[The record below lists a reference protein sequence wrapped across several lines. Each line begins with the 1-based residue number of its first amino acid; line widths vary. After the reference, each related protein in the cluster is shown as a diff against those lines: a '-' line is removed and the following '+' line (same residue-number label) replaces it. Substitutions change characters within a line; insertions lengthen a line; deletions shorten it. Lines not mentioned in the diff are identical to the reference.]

1 MSYPTEAEIRSLCT
15 VRSFERG
22 RNYYRQDQIEELDID
37 GDEISATVRGSHL
50 YDVTVELS
58 EDSIHTRCSCPY
70 DYSGDCK
77 HIVAVL
83 LAVDDRDLGETSDT
97 DDGTDGS
104 ASASVDVDRLLDAT
118 DADELRAFLR
128 SVLDD
133 DSDVRDR
140 FVVFAGGGINKTV
153 YDYKAEIDRRFENAA
168 SRRGLV
174 EYDTWID
181 FSQYHD
187 LAETHRDRGDHET
200 AVDIYRALAEAIC
213 ENLSRVDDS
222 SGHYGQEV
230 ERAIE
235 SAAETLIK
243 AELTHEEKQPYIDAF
258 VETFCDTEY
267 EFASDYYDDALRT
280 LCTTDADHEYWLE
293 RLDELVDGIELTPAA
308 LDDQSDARSDAGDA
322 RTATDPTATGT
333 APTDRERSDD
343 VLYASDFTGGPLRI
357 EEFTGGAI
365 SVDHLA
371 VGPLQLRFFVGDI
384 FTELRVDEPTTVES
398 HTVSIRRT
406 GSGAGSA
413 DGEPFSS
420 LRTRRILSMVF
431 YLLDELDEIEA
442 LLALYER
449 SYLESRSFCE
459 AYAERLVDRGD
470 EQHAISVLEAGI
482 ETFDSANLR
491 WLAAELYEDRSP
503 ERYRATLKEL
513 FLDHSKWAAYDELKD
528 TCEDRE
534 WASIYADFERHRS
547 DDREQLIALYVHE
560 GNLDSAFSEITASDE
575 LSLFKRYRDPVARVD
590 PIDYF
595 EQYRELLVPFAAGD
609 TGRRHYRKIIDHLDE
624 MQELVPGERFAEFV
638 AFLKD
643 EHANR
648 PAFLDELEQAGY

>member
-15 VRSFERG
+15 AKSFERG
-22 RNYYRQDQIEELDID
+22 RDYYRQDRIEELDID

-50 YDVTVELS
+50 YDVTVDLS
-58 EDSIHTRCSCPY
+58 DDTIQTRCSCPY

-97 DDGTDGS
+97 DDSTDGS
-104 ASASVDVDRLLDAT
+104 ATASVDVDRLLDAT
-118 DADELRAFLR
+118 DADELRAFLGT
-128 SVLDD
+128 VLDD

-140 FVVFAGGGINKTV
+140 FVAFVGGGINKTV
-153 YDYKAEIDRRFENAA
+153 YDYKAEIDRRFENAT

-222 SGHYGQEV
+222 SGHYGQQV

-235 SAAETLIK
+235 STAETLIE
-243 AELTHEEKQPYIDAF
+243 AELSHEETQPYIDAF
-258 VETFCDTEY
+258 VEAFCDIEY
-267 EFASDYYDDALRT
+267 EFASDYYDDGLRT
-280 LCTTDADHEYWLE
+280 LCTTDTDHEYWLE

-308 LDDQSDARSDAGDA
+308 LDDQSDARSEP
-322 RTATDPTATGT
+322 TATDTG
-333 APTDRERSDD
+333 AADRERSDN
-343 VLYASDFTGGPLRI
+343 VLYASDFTAGPLRI

-371 VGPLQLRFFVGDI
+371 VGPLQLRFFVGDA

-420 LRTRRILSMVF
+420 LRTRRILSMAF

-470 EQHAISVLEAGI
+470 DQHAISVLEAGI
-482 ETFDSANLR
+482 ETFDSSNLR

-503 ERYRATLKEL
+503 ERYRTTLKEL

-528 TCEDRE
+528 ACEDRE
-534 WASIYADFERHRS
+534 WASIYAEFERHRS

-560 GNLDSAFSEITASDE
+560 GDLDSAFSEITASDE
-575 LSLFKRYRDPVARVD
+575 LSLFKRYREPVARVD
-590 PIDYF
+590 PVDYF
-595 EQYRELLVPFAAGD
+595 EQYRELLVPFAAGE
-609 TGRRHYRKIIDHLDE
+609 TGRRHYREIIDHLNE
-624 MQELVPGERFAEFV
+624 MQELVPGERFEEFV
-638 AFLKD
+638 AFLKG